1 MEKPKALAVLQIITG
16 AGIICFWIAFFT
28 VGLAP
33 ENPPDGYFAFEH
45 SFPLPDGV
53 LCLGLIASGI
63 LLLKGSPKG
72 RTLGL
77 ISAGGLL
84 FLGLIDFSFNI
95 QNGMYAMGLGESLPN
110 MFINAWCVG
119 LGAALAVRLGKP
131 ISS

>member
-53 LCLGLIASGI
+53 LCVGLIVSGA

-84 FLGLIDFSFNI
+84 FLGLLDFSFNI
-95 QNGMYAMGLGESLPN
+95 QNGMYAMGPGESLPN

-119 LGAALAVRLGKP
+119 LGAAMAFKLRLRA
-131 ISS
+131 